1 MRAIVKISLVSP
13 VFNEEAVIASFV
25 AAATDALSRLT
36 DDYEILLVEDRST
49 DRTRSVLIE
58 IQKKHPKLR
67 VIFLPSNRG
76 QHAATVL
83 GLLESTGDLVFL
95 IDADMQIDP
104 MQAGLLHEKG
114 RQSEDWDVIQG
125 VRSIR
130 NAGAIRSLGS
140 RFVTRVINHVC
151 HNRLRDPGS
160 TFLLFRRSA
169 LDSLLHYPILSQNI
183 QLLMGFLGLRVEE
196 VPVESRGQDARRSS
210 YSFFSLI
217 ELLLLAFLNFSAG
230 QKTLRALLGVGAIA
244 CAASFAGWVAIIL
257 DGMIRQR
264 ALPTNWM
271 LFLTMLG
278 VSGMQFVLL
287 GIIAFKLERINRNL
301 DFRRMIAHKPHD
313 L

>member
-1 MRAIVKISLVSP
+1 MKVSLVSP

-25 AAATDALSRLT
+25 TVATEALSQLT
-36 DDYEILLVEDRST
+36 DDYEIILVEDRST
-49 DRTRSVLIE
+49 DHTRGLLVE
-58 IQKKHPKLR
+58 IQKKHPKLK

-104 MQAGLLHEKG
+104 MQARLLYEQGLK
-114 RQSEDWDVIQG
+114 SEDWDIIQG

-130 NAGAIRSLGS
+130 NTGAIRSLGS
-140 RFVTRVINHVC
+140 RAVTRIINYVC
-151 HNRLRDPGS
+151 NNKLKDPGS

-169 LDSLLHYPILSQNI
+169 LDNLLRYPILSQNI

-196 VPVESRGQDARRSS
+196 VPIEYQGQNARHSS
-210 YSFFSLI
+210 YSFFFLI
-217 ELLLLAFLNFSAG
+217 EILILALLNFSAG
-230 QKTLRALLGVGAIA
+230 QRTLRALLGIGAVS
-244 CAASFAGWVAIIL
+244 CVMSFIGWVAIIL
-257 DGMIRQR
+257 LGMIRQM

-301 DFRRMIAHKPHD
+301 EFRRMITLKPHD
-313 L
+313 F